1 MPCSPVHLLLTGA
14 NGYIGLRLLPA
25 LLDAGHRVTAVVR
38 DRRRFPAVDFSAAGE
53 RLRVIEGD
61 FLKPESLPDFPTDL
75 DAAYYLLH
83 SMGSGGDFAASEEA
97 TARNFTAALRGTKCR
112 RIIYLGGLV
121 DESRALSPHLKS
133 RLHVEE
139 VLRESGISLTVLR
152 ASIIVGSG
160 SASFEIVRDLAEKL
174 PVMVCPRWVNTRC
187 QPIAIRNVIDYLT
200 GVLDHPDT
208 AGRTF
213 DIGGPEVL
221 RYRDL
226 LEGYAAVRG
235 LKRWFLPVP
244 FLSPKLSSWWLY
256 LMTSTTF
263 SLARALVDSMKNE
276 TVCRGDAIRGFI
288 APPLLGYRE
297 AVEKALAR
305 IAQNR
310 VPSSWFDALAAG
322 SLDPRFVDAIKVPE
336 HGVLRDEQRVPLAA
350 PREAVLDAIW
360 SLGGQQ
366 GWPAMKWAWRLRG
379 RIDRLLG
386 GTGLRRGR
394 RHPTDLRPGDALDFW
409 RVLVADRERGR
420 LMLYAEMKL
429 PGEAWLELE
438 VAGDTLRQTATFR
451 PQGLS
456 GRAYWYAVLPFHGLL
471 FPRMARRLAAGSTE
485 RRLSPA

>member
-1 MPCSPVHLLLTGA
+1 MPSSAVHLLLTGA

-25 LLDAGHRVTAVVR
+25 LLDAGHRVTAIVR
-38 DRRRFPAVDFSAAGE
+38 DRRRFPESDFAAAGD

-61 FLKPESLPDFPTDL
+61 FLKPETLPEFPADL

-83 SMGSGGDFAASEEA
+83 SMGSSGDFAASEEA
-97 TARNFTAALRGTKCR
+97 TAKHFTAALDGTACR
-112 RIIYLGGLV
+112 RIVYLGGLI
-121 DESRALSPHLKS
+121 DESRPLSPHLRS
-133 RLHVEE
+133 RLHVEN
-139 VLRESGISLTVLR
+139 VLRESGIPLTVLR

-174 PVMVCPRWVNTRC
+174 PVMVCPRWVNTLC

-200 GVLDHPDT
+200 GVLGRPET
-208 AGRTF
+208 AGGTF
-213 DIGGPEVL
+213 DIGGPEVI

-235 LKRWFLPVP
+235 LKRWFVPVP
-244 FLSPKLSSWWLY
+244 FLTPKLSSWWLY
-256 LMTSTTF
+256 LMTSTSF
-263 SLARALVDSMKNE
+263 PLARTLVNSMKNE
-276 TVCRGDAIRGFI
+276 TVCHGQAIRDSL

-305 IAQNR
+305 VAQNR
-310 VPSSWFDALAAG
+310 VPSSWFDALNSG

-336 HGVLRDEQRVPLAA
+336 HGVLSDEQRVPLAA

-360 SLGGQQ
+360 SLGGQK

-379 RIDRLLG
+379 RIDRLIG

-394 RHPTDLRPGDALDFW
+394 RHPTELRPGDALDFW

-429 PGEAWLELE
+429 PGEAWLEFE
-438 VAGDTLRQTATFR
+438 IEGATLRQTATFR
-451 PQGLS
+451 PQGLL
-456 GRAYWYAVLPFHGLL
+456 GRAYWYAVLPFHWLL
-471 FPRMARRLAAGSTE
+471 FPRMARRLAAGGV
-485 RRLSPA
+485 